1 MQAPLIIHNDQSEP
15 ELCTSMTT
23 AAEAPVL
30 MEADRDNGGYESA
43 DEGTVGIAGT
53 PPEKMTVAKLK
64 DWLTEQGHED
74 VVWRLT
80 QARAKK
86 PDYVAEAR
94 RVLGGA

>member
-1 MQAPLIIHNDQSEP
+1 MCVAA
-15 ELCTSMTT
+15 
-23 AAEAPVL
+23 AAEAPAL
-30 MEADRDNGGYESA
+30 MEADGDGGGYESA
-43 DEGTVGIAGT
+43 DEGATGIAGT
-53 PPEKMTVAKLK
+53 PPDKMTVAKLK

-86 PDYVAEAR
+86 PEYVAEAR